1 VKDTDNEEATAK
13 ATLTLYFNT
22 LQSTMSLARNVR
34 ASRSERVKKADK
46 EEAVDD
52 ELGEKM

>member
-34 ASRSERVKKADK
+34 ASRSERVKKADI
-46 EEAVDD
+46 EDAVDD